1 MTEVDDYQPPTIC
14 RLTDNFEQR
23 ISGAVPKKRHS
34 QIILTGE
41 RLPRSLISETQ
52 GRCLFS
58 PSDHPFRVLGFSG
71 ASRLCGELAVRQR
84 APAGGGD
91 GHTLAASSPPL
102 VGQGSYETV
111 HSGIYQLP

>member
-1 MTEVDDYQPPTIC
+1 MTEVDDYQTPTIC
-14 RLTDNFEQR
+14 RVTDNFEQR

-52 GRCLFS
+52 GRCLFT

-71 ASRLCGELAVRQR
+71 ASRLCGELTVRQR
-84 APAGGGD
+84 SPPGGRGWAYAGRQ
-91 GHTLAASSPPL
+91 LPPL
-102 VGQGSYETV
+102 VGQGSYT
-111 HSGIYQLP
+111 SFFYGMSPS